1 MLEAL
6 GYDGYIGGSL
16 GGRFGRFFRRDFS
29 GRFGSGGL
37 FGGGFGLSGGCAQA
51 NAVNISATTKRSA
64 IHFFIV

>member
-6 GYDGYIGGSL
+6 GYDGHIGGALRGGL
-16 GGRFGRFFRRDFS
+16 GGLFCGGFS
-29 GRFGSGGL
+29 GGLGSGGF